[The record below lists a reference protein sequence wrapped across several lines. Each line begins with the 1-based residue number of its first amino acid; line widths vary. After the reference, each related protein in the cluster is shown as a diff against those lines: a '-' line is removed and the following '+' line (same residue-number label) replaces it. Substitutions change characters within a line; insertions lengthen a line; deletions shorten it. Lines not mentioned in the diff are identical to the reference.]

1 MNYRGNNYIGA
12 VLLILLVTVRY
23 AQIPLASGQDIGKET
38 GDKAVSDN
46 TSSAGNTSSSSADC
60 NTAMMGNISEVGENF
75 SSNAPECPRSPGEAP
90 YYPGIEYFKPIAAVT
105 IGLGLWSCVANSLP
119 LAAISKHEH
128 LHSPAYILMANLA
141 ASDVMTGL
149 SFVVGTSTTV
159 YYIYVLE
166 SPLSKTASRVMF
178 TSIFLSGLSSAYSLM
193 ALTAERYWFIV
204 HGMTYINNVT
214 NDKCKV
220 VIALVWAWSGLLAMP
235 PILGWRCDEGC
246 LPIGGGLPPSYV
258 VVVLVFVFIP
268 MAAIILLN
276 MGVLWCL
283 WKHVNAISAQEA
295 AVGAQPSIKRKSGIT
310 LVIITIVFLVGWLP
324 IFIRMAMFTDNYSV
338 LYRMMVFIVMNS
350 AINPVVYGFRLKE
363 HNRYLEPAPPAGPSS
378 TLVFRSGTNSQ
389 TQLWVTSTTTDGLQS
404 FKVRVHRHLLVI
416 KNTWQL

>member
-23 AQIPLASGQDIGKET
+23 AQIPLASGQDIGKEAD
-38 GDKAVSDN
+38 DKAVTDN
-46 TSSAGNTSSSSADC
+46 SSSAGNTSSSSADC

-75 SSNAPECPRSPGEAP
+75 SSNASECPQSPGEAP
-90 YYPGIEYFKPIAAVT
+90 DYPGIEYFKPIAAVT

-119 LAAISKHEH
+119 LAAISKYEH

-159 YYIYVLE
+159 YYVYAVE

-324 IFIRMAMFTDNYSV
+324 IFIRMAMFTDDYSV

-363 HNRYLEPAPPAGPSS
+363 VRRGVVRLFA
-378 TLVFRSGTNSQ
+378 NSF
-389 TQLWVTSTTTDGLQS
+389 G
-404 FKVRVHRHLLVI
+404 
-416 KNTWQL
+416 NAN